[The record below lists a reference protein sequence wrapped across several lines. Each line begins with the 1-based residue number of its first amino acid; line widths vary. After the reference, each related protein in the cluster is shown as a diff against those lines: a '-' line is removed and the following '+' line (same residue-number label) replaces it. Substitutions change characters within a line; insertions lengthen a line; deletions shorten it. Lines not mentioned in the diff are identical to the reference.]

1 MKRTPLILPLVS
13 LLYACGG
20 EEQASET
27 VQPVAGTDTPAA
39 PSDHG
44 ARMELG
50 SVTISGYEFTMA
62 RLGEFTPGTESALE
76 VHLVNSPAGKSA
88 GDISLYAWVEDESG
102 TQLSAP
108 IKGLLEGGAFH
119 CHVNP
124 RASNNPLVRAVLRL
138 RVDDIDATGSL
149 PLDGHGHEHVQTPHD
164 GVLSQFSGPDGA
176 AGHLELKL
184 HDDKGDLELWL
195 ATNPQLT
202 EPFDLPVDSTIA
214 VKFIDVQGRTV
225 DLKVRNTS
233 QNEDENGMANIRGGR
248 THYFIYPTSEDQ
260 DATWLM
266 GTDFHSIVQVSFE
279 VNGARYVSE
288 EFVLTPHTHRP

>member
-1 MKRTPLILPLVS
+1 MKRTPLILSFLG
-13 LLYACGG
+13 LLHACGG
-20 EEQASET
+20 EERASKNAEPA
-27 VQPVAGTDTPAA
+27 VGPAA
-39 PSDHG
+39 AAASDHG
-44 ARMELG
+44 ERMDLG
-50 SVTISGYEFTMA
+50 SVTISGYEFTMV

-76 VHLVNSPAGKSA
+76 VHLVNAPAGKTAS
-88 GDISLYAWVEDESG
+88 DLNVYAWVEDESG
-102 TQLSAP
+102 TPVSAP
-108 IKGLLEGGAFH
+108 IKGILEGDAFH
-119 CHVNP
+119 CHVMP
-124 RASNNPLVRAVLRL
+124 RESEHPLVRAVLRL

-202 EPFDLPVDSTIA
+202 EPFDLPLDSTIA

-260 DATWLM
+260 DASWLM
-266 GTDFHSIVQVSFE
+266 GTEFQSIIQVSFE

-288 EFVLTPHTHRP
+288 EFVLTPHTHSP